1 MMIESI
7 ISKIALKH
15 LNGGGPHRLLSF
27 ARFFIRLAVLT
38 FSLSIFP
45 LSVFAGDEQIQDYR
59 ELVDF
64 SAVFEPTEARP
75 GENIRLVV
83 KVDLKKGWHIYS
95 VLPPKKETDPKP
107 TTLEVEPAD
116 FIKDGPVYETRPV
129 FEYVKSLDY
138 TLIYHDGEA
147 RLYQNLILPADFSP
161 GDLSARVKITYQP
174 CTDSICLPAEV
185 RTLDVPLRIEAGPP
199 RPERLIA
206 VRGIDDVPGES
217 KDNLSGMLAEGVW
230 AFIGLAALMGLVSL
244 LTPCVFPMI
253 PITISFFSKQAEG
266 KQSRVIKLAGL
277 FALGIIG
284 TYTGMGLLTSILFG
298 AGGALLAASNPYVN
312 LAIAGAFIIF
322 AFSLMGAFE
331 ITLPQGISAY
341 FDQKSRSAGGV
352 VGVLLMGFTFTLTA
366 FTCTVQ
372 FVGTMLIAAAQGEW
386 IWPLL
391 GMLVFSSVFAF
402 PFFLLAVAPSLI
414 KKMQGKSGAWLGRS
428 KVVLGVLELMASVKF
443 LSNADLVWQ
452 TDLLSRNAAILIW
465 VLMLA
470 GIVGYLTWTGIRP
483 RLNKSPA
490 QWTVVAI
497 FVGLIFLLGRGLDD
511 RSLGGLIDAVLPPP
525 SGLHV
530 SAADFVSEAESKE
543 FEWLD
548 SLDKAVQTASD
559 KKRLIFLEFTGYTC
573 VNCRWMEQN
582 VLARK
587 DVHHRLAADYVPVRL
602 FTDGG
607 EKAAENVIL
616 QIDQFNTV
624 ALPFYVI
631 LSPDGKPLK
640 QFSGISR
647 DPGEFLDFLA
657 L

>member
-1 MMIESI
+1 MVTIKQYQQTEPIKSNVF
-7 ISKIALKH
+7 LKRPTGQTAV
-15 LNGGGPHRLLSF
+15 NPQRLFLPVK
-27 ARFFIRLAVLT
+27 AFFLFTVLT
-38 FSLSIFP
+38 LSLGIFP

-83 KVDLKKGWHIYS
+83 EVGLKKGWHIYS
-95 VLPPKKETDPKP
+95 VLPPKNETDPKP
-107 TTLEVEPAD
+107 TKVEVEPAELA
-116 FIKDGPVYETRPV
+116 KDGPVYETRPV

-138 TLIYHDGEA
+138 TLIYHDGKA
-147 RLYQNLILPADFSP
+147 RLYQNLQLPADFSP

-174 CTDSICLPAEV
+174 CTDSICLPADV
-185 RTLDVPLRIEAGPP
+185 RTLDVPLRVEAGPP

-206 VRGIDDVPGES
+206 VRAIDEIPRGL
-217 KDNLSGMLAEGVW
+217 KTDNLSGMLAEGVW

-253 PITISFFSKQAEG
+253 PITVSFFSKQAEG

-312 LAIAGAFIIF
+312 LVIAGAFIIF

-402 PFFLLAVAPSLI
+402 PFFLLAIAPSLI

-428 KVVLGVLELMASVKF
+428 KVVLGVLE
-443 LSNADLVWQ
+443 
-452 TDLLSRNAAILIW
+452 
-465 VLMLA
+465 
-470 GIVGYLTWTGIRP
+470 
-483 RLNKSPA
+483 
-490 QWTVVAI
+490 
-497 FVGLIFLLGRGLDD
+497 
-511 RSLGGLIDAVLPPP
+511 
-525 SGLHV
+525 
-530 SAADFVSEAESKE
+530 
-543 FEWLD
+543 
-548 SLDKAVQTASD
+548 
-559 KKRLIFLEFTGYTC
+559 
-573 VNCRWMEQN
+573 
-582 VLARK
+582 
-587 DVHHRLAADYVPVRL
+587 
-602 FTDGG
+602 
-607 EKAAENVIL
+607 
-616 QIDQFNTV
+616 
-624 ALPFYVI
+624 
-631 LSPDGKPLK
+631 
-640 QFSGISR
+640 
-647 DPGEFLDFLA
+647 
-657 L
+657 